1 MCRNKNDFLFF
12 GKNAVLAASV
22 FLAFVVACSNSIE
35 SDMDEVSSSSLC
47 EDCDDEES
55 SSSNGKSSP
64 SSSDIGSSNSSGQDL
79 SSEES
84 DSSSSS
90 SDMSSSSRMGL
101 PPCRTAD
108 GSTDNCEYGEFT
120 DERDGQ
126 TYKTVK
132 IGSQTWMAENLR
144 YVRNSSCNLYSIEQC
159 CYDDDSPKCVERF
172 YRELSVVCPPGWH
185 VPSEAEFDTLVNAVG
200 GPSEAGYSLKSASGW
215 IGNNGMDGYG
225 FNAKA
230 VGVDHGSDP
239 DTRYGTGTKTCF
251 WMDKGRCFELDC
263 KSDATHK
270 THFAGVSIRCLL
282 GDSTQFLPRVS
293 PCRIGGSDNCEYG
306 TLTDARDNQTYK
318 TVKIGE
324 QTWMAQ
330 NLNYKTDSSFCY
342 KDEESYCAKFGRL
355 YLWKDGA
362 EKDACPDGWHVPS
375 KAEFDTLVAVVGGSA
390 LAGLSLKAST
400 DWVEDGFPLS
410 EGTGYD
416 SYGFAAL
423 PAGSRIFTGSYST
436 PENTIADFWS
446 STKDSTRNS
455 YSSSGEEAYIL
466 RLKSETDAVNQYSYS
481 LASDIDNAYSI
492 RCLKD

>member
-1 MCRNKNDFLFF
+1 M
-12 GKNAVLAASV
+12 ASAL
-22 FLAFVVACSNSIE
+22 LAFFTACSNAVD
-35 SDMDEVSSSSLC
+35 SDEY
-47 EDCDDEES
+47 EES
-55 SSSNGKSSP
+55 SSSKK
-64 SSSDIGSSNSSGQDL
+64 
-79 SSEES
+79 
-84 DSSSSS
+84 SSSSS
-90 SDMSSSSRMGL
+90 KALSSSSEKSSSSRMGL

-108 GSTDNCEYGEFT
+108 GSKDDCEYGEFT

-159 CYDDDSPKCVERF
+159 SYDDDCPCVERF
-172 YRELSVVCPPGWH
+172 YSELSIVCPPGWH
-185 VPSEAEFDTLVNAVG
+185 VPSEAEFDILVNAVG

-215 IGNNGMDGYG
+215 IGNNGIDGYG

-251 WMDKGRCFELDC
+251 WMDKGWCLELDC
-263 KSDATHK
+263 KSDATRK

-282 GDSTQFLPRVS
+282 GDTTQFLPRVS
-293 PCRIGGSDNCEYG
+293 PCRVGGSDNCEYG

-400 DWVEDGFPLS
+400 DWAEDGFPLLS

-423 PAGSRIFTGSYST
+423 PAGIKDYFGYSS
-436 PENTIADFWS
+436 PENHPTFFWG
-446 STKDSTRNS
+446 
-455 YSSSGEEAYIL
+455 SGKKAYFL
-466 RLKSETDAVNQYSYS
+466 GLKSEKDEVSMNF
-481 LASDIDNAYSI
+481 SDETTGAYSI

>member
-1 MCRNKNDFLFF
+1 MRWNKHLFS
-12 GKNAVLAASV
+12 KKYASLMASAL
-22 FLAFVVACSNSIE
+22 LAFFTACSNAVN
-35 SDMDEVSSSSLC
+35 SDEY
-47 EDCDDEES
+47 EES
-55 SSSNGKSSP
+55 SSSICKDCTDKKP
-64 SSSDIGSSNSSGQDL
+64 SSSSKKTSSSSKKKSE
-79 SSEES
+79 SSS
-84 DSSSSS
+84 SKKTSSSSKASSSS
-90 SDMSSSSRMGL
+90 SDKSSSSRMGL

-108 GSTDNCEYGEFT
+108 GSKDDCEYGEFT

-126 TYKTVK
+126 IYKTVK
-132 IGSQTWMAENLR
+132 IGTQTWMAENLR

-159 CYDDDSPKCVERF
+159 SYDDDCPPCVERF
-172 YRELSVVCPPGWH
+172 YRELSIVCPPGWH
-185 VPSEAEFDTLVNAVG
+185 VPSEAEFDILVNAVG

-251 WMDKGRCFELDC
+251 WMDKGRCLQLDC
-263 KSDATHK
+263 KSDATRK
-270 THFAGVSIRCLL
+270 TYFAGVSIRCLL
-282 GDSTQFLPRVS
+282 GDTTQFLPRVS
-293 PCRIGGSDNCEYG
+293 PCRVGGSDNCEYG

-342 KDEESYCAKFGRL
+342 KDEDSYCAKFGRL

-362 EKDACPDGWHVPS
+362 EKEACPDGWHVPS
-375 KAEFDTLVAVVGGSA
+375 KAEFDTLVAVVGGNA
-390 LAGLSLKAST
+390 QAGLSLKAT
-400 DWVEDGFPLS
+400 TAWARGGFPES

-423 PAGSRIFTGSYST
+423 PAGIKDYFGYSS
-436 PENTIADFWS
+436 PENHLTFFWG
-446 STKDSTRNS
+446 
-455 YSSSGEEAYIL
+455 SGKKAYL
-466 RLKSETDAVNQYSYS
+466 LGLKSEKDEVSMNFSY
-481 LASDIDNAYSI
+481 DTTGAYSI

>member
-1 MCRNKNDFLFF
+1 M
-12 GKNAVLAASV
+12 ASAL
-22 FLAFVVACSNSIE
+22 LAFFTACSNAVD
-35 SDMDEVSSSSLC
+35 SDEY
-47 EDCDDEES
+47 EES
-55 SSSNGKSSP
+55 SSSICKDCTDKKP
-64 SSSDIGSSNSSGQDL
+64 SSSSKKTSSSSKKKSA
-79 SSEES
+79 SSS
-84 DSSSSS
+84 SKKDSSSSKTS
-90 SDMSSSSRMGL
+90 SSSSEKSSSSRMGL

-108 GSTDNCEYGEFT
+108 GSKDDCEYGEFT
-120 DERDGQ
+120 DVRDGQ
-126 TYKTVK
+126 VYKTVK

-144 YVRNSSCNLYSIEQC
+144 YNTGADCAIFDDYKCCNEKGLEYCKEKFYSSIAASTA
-159 CYDDDSPKCVERF
+159 
-172 YRELSVVCPPGWH
+172 CPPGWH
-185 VPSEAEFDTLVNAVG
+185 LPSQAEFDTLINAVG

-251 WMDKGRCFELDC
+251 WMDKGRCLQLDC
-263 KSDATHK
+263 KSDATRK
-270 THFAGVSIRCLL
+270 TYFAGVSIRCLL
-282 GDSTQFLPRVS
+282 GDTTQFLPRVS
-293 PCRIGGSDNCEYG
+293 PCRVGGSDNCEYG

-342 KDEESYCAKFGRL
+342 KDEDSYCAKFGRL
-355 YLWKDGA
+355 YLWKDGT

-375 KAEFDTLVAVVGGSA
+375 KAEFDTLVAVVGGNA
-390 LAGLSLKAST
+390 QAGLSLKATT
-400 DWVEDGFPLS
+400 DWARGGFPES

-423 PAGSRIFTGSYST
+423 PAGIKDYFGYSS
-436 PENTIADFWS
+436 PENHLTFFWG
-446 STKDSTRNS
+446 
-455 YSSSGEEAYIL
+455 SGKKAYL
-466 RLKSETDAVNQYSYS
+466 LGLKSEKDEVSMNFSY
-481 LASDIDNAYSI
+481 DTTGAYSI

>member
-1 MCRNKNDFLFF
+1 MASALLAFF
-12 GKNAVLAASV
+12 TACNNAVD
-22 FLAFVVACSNSIE
+22 
-35 SDMDEVSSSSLC
+35 SDEN
-47 EDCDDEES
+47 EES
-55 SSSNGKSSP
+55 SSSSSKKT
-64 SSSDIGSSNSSGQDL
+64 
-79 SSEES
+79 
-84 DSSSSS
+84 SSSSKALS
-90 SDMSSSSRMGL
+90 SSSEKSSSSRMGL

-108 GSTDNCEYGEFT
+108 GSKDDCEYGEFT

-159 CYDDDSPKCVERF
+159 SYDDDCPCVERF
-172 YRELSVVCPPGWH
+172 YSELSIVCPPGWH
-185 VPSEAEFDTLVNAVG
+185 VPSEAEFDILVNAVG

-215 IGNNGMDGYG
+215 IGNNGIDGYG

-251 WMDKGRCFELDC
+251 WMDKVWCFELDC
-263 KSDATHK
+263 KSDATRK

-293 PCRIGGSDNCEYG
+293 PCRVGGSDNCEYG

-400 DWVEDGFPLS
+400 DWAEDGFPLLS

-423 PAGSRIFTGSYST
+423 PAGIKDYFGYSS
-436 PENTIADFWS
+436 PENHLTFFWG
-446 STKDSTRNS
+446 
-455 YSSSGEEAYIL
+455 SGKKAYL
-466 RLKSETDAVNQYSYS
+466 LGLKSEKDEVSMNS
-481 LASDIDNAYSI
+481 SDDTTGAYSI